1 MQYACVWARKGTKRT
16 SEKAQAHP
24 FAWLHS
30 DVRSF
35 YFHNSQLTNSTGLHS
50 LLAHVINKI
59 TCVILLCANTCV
71 RACVDLVQCHFTY
84 RIDRK
89 FMQLGSSTFT
99 TLHCSIPTFYAGI
112 ESDCHLN
119 CCVWFSFA
127 FEIHH
132 LQFASGHMLNAL
144 H

>member
-71 RACVDLVQCHFTY
+71 RACVCGFSSMPFHIPHRPKIYATGVIDFHHTALQHTY
-84 RIDRK
+84 ILCRHRK
-89 FMQLGSSTFT
+89 RL
-99 TLHCSIPTFYAGI
+99 
-112 ESDCHLN
+112 
-119 CCVWFSFA
+119 SF
-127 FEIHH
+127 E
-132 LQFASGHMLNAL
+132 LLCMV
-144 H
+144 